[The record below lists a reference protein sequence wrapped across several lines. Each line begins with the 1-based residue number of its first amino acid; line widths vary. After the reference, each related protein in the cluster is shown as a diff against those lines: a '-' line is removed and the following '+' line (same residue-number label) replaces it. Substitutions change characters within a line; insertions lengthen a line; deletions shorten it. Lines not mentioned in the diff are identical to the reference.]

1 MKNSAKKA
9 LTGAF
14 LLLVALAA
22 YGLFSFQAR
31 SHALEEAAQTA
42 NNFLHAMNA
51 HDYVDAHG
59 LLDVPHRT
67 AESMV
72 ALQLAE
78 ERVEEAHGK
87 PLGTIMVDEYH
98 VNLNLTTVILSC
110 EATHRGATVPVRITL
125 VKTSSGWRVSEYHY
139 DFSPA

>member
-9 LTGAF
+9 LAGTV
-14 LLLVALAA
+14 LLLVAVAA
-22 YGLFSFQAR
+22 YGLFSLQAR

-42 NNFLHAMNA
+42 NHFLHAMNA

-59 LLDVPHRT
+59 LLDVPHQT
-67 AESMV
+67 AKSMA

-78 ERVEEAHGK
+78 ERVEEAYGK
-87 PLGTIMVDEYH
+87 PLGTVAVNEYY
-98 VNLNLTTVILSC
+98 VNPNLMTVTLSC
-110 EATHRGATVPVRITL
+110 ETAHRGATVPVRITL